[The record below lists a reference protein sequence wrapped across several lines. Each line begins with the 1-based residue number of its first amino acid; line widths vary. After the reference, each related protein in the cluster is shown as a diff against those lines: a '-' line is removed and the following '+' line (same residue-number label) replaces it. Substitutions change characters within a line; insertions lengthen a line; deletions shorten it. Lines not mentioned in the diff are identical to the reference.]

1 MAPDI
6 IKLQRQQEAIM
17 LNIETA
23 TTQEL
28 IDEIKK
34 RSANAHN
41 AKFAT
46 DFAIMLRCHSE
57 LLQRQHAQEAEAR

>member
-1 MAPDI
+1 
-6 IKLQRQQEAIM
+6 M

-34 RSANAHN
+34 RSANSHN
-41 AKFAT
+41 AKFST

-57 LLQRQHAQEAEAR
+57 LLQRQHSQEAEAR